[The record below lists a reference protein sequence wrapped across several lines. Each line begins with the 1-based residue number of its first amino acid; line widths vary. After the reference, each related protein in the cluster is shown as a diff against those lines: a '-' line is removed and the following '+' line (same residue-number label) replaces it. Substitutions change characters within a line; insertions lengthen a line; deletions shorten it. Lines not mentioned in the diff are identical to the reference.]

1 MFLAILMYLTSPSPV
16 QETCGFLPRG
26 DRGQPSPCNYFGQP
40 RRG

>member
-1 MFLAILMYLTSPSPV
+1 MFLALIIFLTSPV
-16 QETCGFLPRG
+16 QETCAFLPI